1 MVDITHHTKKALVNI
16 ENLIILRYKYC
27 MLISLYVNIMTD
39 LFYVSY
45 ATFTLV

>member
-1 MVDITHHTKKALVNI
+1 
-16 ENLIILRYKYC
+16 

-45 ATFTLV
+45 ATFIFVQFTTAFYLHSISIYFRKLPISSAS